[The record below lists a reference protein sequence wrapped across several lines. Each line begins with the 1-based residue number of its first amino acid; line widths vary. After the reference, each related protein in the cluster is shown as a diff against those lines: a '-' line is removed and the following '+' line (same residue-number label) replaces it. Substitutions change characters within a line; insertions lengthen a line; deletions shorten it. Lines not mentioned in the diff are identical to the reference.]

1 MAHNKFNMNVNEV
14 QIKIK
19 RRTGEEKR
27 KEKPHAASWVDLK
40 YVQFS
45 ASSTNQ
51 NAPETASRSPFSKQI
66 TVYAARYRADIHW
79 SDSEQTWAQQ
89 GHLMLKD

>member
-19 RRTGEEKR
+19 RRMGEKKR

-66 TVYAARYRADIHW
+66 TEGECMQLDTELTFTGVILSRLELSKA
-79 SDSEQTWAQQ
+79 T
-89 GHLMLKD
+89 LC